1 MGKTARATR
10 ARWIFIRKGTGE
22 REIRGV
28 DEEEKK
34 DGRVFVVCNQS
45 LEIQMTTAMLVI
57 LVEVT
62 ISANN
67 EVYFLTPFDM
77 AEMKPSY
84 SRVRDNK

>member
-34 DGRVFVVCNQS
+34 DGRV
-45 LEIQMTTAMLVI
+45 L
-57 LVEVT
+57 
-62 ISANN
+62 
-67 EVYFLTPFDM
+67 
-77 AEMKPSY
+77 
-84 SRVRDNK
+84 